1 MLRFTWPLAALF
13 ILPGASPAQ
22 QTAPPSATAASP
34 VQSGAASAPPAAL
47 SAQSLRHDSA
57 LTGYRKYRDE
67 KLAVWRDVN
76 DTAGVLGGHNAHLR
90 AVAAKVNLAGT
101 VMEIDPAQARVRI
114 DGDAVRELGWPAGIA
129 FWSLKSPG
137 LAAQVRPGQRVAVT
151 LELEGDAYR
160 VTAFDHNAPPRP
172 KPAAAADPHAGHGAG
187 ARK

>member
-1 MLRFTWPLAALF
+1 LS
-13 ILPGASPAQ
+13 GASTAQ
-22 QTAPPSATAASP
+22 QSLPSP
-34 VQSGAASAPPAAL
+34 VTNAP

-57 LTGYRKYRDE
+57 LTGYRNYKDE

-90 AVAAKVNLAGT
+90 AVAATVNLVGT
-101 VMEIDPAQARVRI
+101 VMEIDGALSRVRI

-129 FWSLKSPG
+129 FWSLKLPE
-137 LAAQVRPGQRVAVT
+137 LATQVRPGQRVAVT

-160 VTAFDHNAPPRP
+160 VTAFNHNAPPRP

-187 ARK
+187 GRK